1 MGGSSAGGSNGSE
14 FTVLEVGGELA
25 RTCNAAPEGVQLPI
39 TEVSCSIVGN
49 ADRVRANLKT
59 NLGNPLLAVLFDGMD
74 PGVKSTA
81 DEGATDVILQD
92 VCPARAK
99 DSPEPCTVELVNLT
113 RGGNPATGGAVE
125 PGSSL
130 TFRVSCPETL
140 TDDTGDAVGTTR
152 QSPQRFEIQAT
163 NCTAH

>member
-14 FTVLEVGGELA
+14 FTVVEVGGELA
-25 RTCNAAPEGVQLPI
+25 RACNAAPEGVQLPI

-49 ADRVRANLKT
+49 AGRVRANLET
-59 NLGNPLLAVLFDGMD
+59 RLGNPLLAVLFDDME

-99 DSPEPCTVELVNLT
+99 DSPDPCTVELVEIV
-113 RGGNPATGGAVE
+113 RGDEPASGGAVE
-125 PGSSL
+125 AGSSL
-130 TFRVSCPETL
+130 NFRVACPEAL
-140 TDDTGDAVGTTR
+140 TDNSGDAIGTTR
-152 QSPQRFEIQAT
+152 QSPQRFQIQAG
-163 NCTAH
+163 NCTAY